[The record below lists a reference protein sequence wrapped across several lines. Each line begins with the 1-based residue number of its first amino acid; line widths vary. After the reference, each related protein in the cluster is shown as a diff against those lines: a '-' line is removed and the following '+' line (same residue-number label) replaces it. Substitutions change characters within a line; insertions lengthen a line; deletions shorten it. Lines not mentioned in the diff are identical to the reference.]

1 MILNDQPIF
10 IELCALKPLVYSGQ
24 MTLQKIFND
33 MDFKLMKRAIL
44 LAVLALPITDVVAST
59 QLIACEPASKNDSSA
74 TGIWPVP
81 YLTQNKLCFNMK
93 AQAGDTC
100 VKNGHTTTWFTEA
113 VIVTVDGES
122 MGRDDTWFRVAR
134 PTINEREIEYTI
146 EASRDKKQWI
156 SMSRVSINR
165 ISGQAVDWLIREHGG
180 TSYNCHLEG
189 KKL

>member
-1 MILNDQPIF
+1 
-10 IELCALKPLVYSGQ
+10 
-24 MTLQKIFND
+24 
-33 MDFKLMKRAIL
+33 MDSKLMKRTIL
-44 LAVLALPITDVVAST
+44 LTLLALPITNVAAAT
-59 QLIACEPASKNDSSA
+59 QLIVCEPASKNDRSA

-93 AQAGDTC
+93 AQTGNTC
-100 VKNGHTTTWFTEA
+100 VKNGLTTTWFTEA

-134 PTINEREIEYTI
+134 PTVNEREIEYTI

-156 SMSRVSINR
+156 IMSRVSINR

>member
-1 MILNDQPIF
+1 
-10 IELCALKPLVYSGQ
+10 

-33 MDFKLMKRAIL
+33 MDFKPMKRAIL

-59 QLIACEPASKNDSSA
+59 QLIACEPASENDSSA

-81 YLTQNKLCFNMK
+81 YLKQNKLCFNMK
-93 AQAGDTC
+93 AQAGNTC
-100 VKNGHTTTWFTEA
+100 VKNGQTTTWFTEA

-146 EASRDKKQWI
+146 EASRDEKQWI
-156 SMSRVSINR
+156 SVSKVSINR
-165 ISGQAVDWLIREHGG
+165 ISGQAVDWLLREHGG
-180 TSYNCHLEG
+180 TSYNCHFEG